1 MVKIYSL
8 LGILFIFLL
17 AMENFS
23 EVSCIACF
31 KCVSV
36 AGDNP
41 SCEDKFH
48 NNATEGMV
56 ELVDVCM
63 GGRKGRDGLFPASD
77 CIKVTGVYVD
87 TGVSMMI
94 RGCALDS
101 GTLTTDTEIIRM
113 SHCGAFYFNDRYVK
127 GCVQSCNDL
136 DGCNAAVKNVT
147 RGTYLMIFL
156 IQMLKLLRMKT

>member
-1 MVKIYSL
+1 MNVYL
-8 LGILFIFLL
+8 QLEVFIFMVL
-17 AMENFS
+17 NYHTQ
-23 EVSCIACF
+23 VDCIACF

-41 SCEDKFH
+41 GCEDKFH
-48 NNATEGMV
+48 NNVTEDLV
-56 ELVDVCM
+56 ELDSPCM
-63 GGRKGRDGLFPASD
+63 GGRKGRDGVFPASD

-136 DGCNAAVKNVT
+136 DGCNSTSKNVASWT
-147 RGTYLMIFL
+147 VFSILLIKMMNLMR
-156 IQMLKLLRMKT
+156 KKS